1 MGHLDSLRI
10 LHRMEGRQF
19 PQGNEL
25 TCLGPFHRKLE
36 GIVSVAELEAQ
47 ELEDKELGWDLGC
60 LGGLCSSCGPR
71 FPHL

>member
-1 MGHLDSLRI
+1 MLPSSPHKAMGHLDSLRI

-36 GIVSVAELEAQ
+36 GIESPWLSWRP
-47 ELEDKELGWDLGC
+47 KSWRIK
-60 LGGLCSSCGPR
+60 S
-71 FPHL
+71 